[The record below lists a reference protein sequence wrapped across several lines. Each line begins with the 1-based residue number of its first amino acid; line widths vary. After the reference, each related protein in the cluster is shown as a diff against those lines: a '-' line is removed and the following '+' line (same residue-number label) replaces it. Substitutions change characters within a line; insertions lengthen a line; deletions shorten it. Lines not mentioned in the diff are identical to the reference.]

1 MLPILP
7 NIIEFNSKECSKP
20 SGHLYLNTRLLNE
33 SLNSLRH
40 VPSSVITCY
49 FILRAVGKTWCMQL
63 YEPNPASVLS
73 WTGNSTITQQKQ
85 FNAEAETNGNLVN
98 STRNF
103 VMLATNVGCLSLET
117 LNDPDVN
124 LKGFPLRLQVQVK
137 DEDLI

>member
-1 MLPILP
+1 
-7 NIIEFNSKECSKP
+7 
-20 SGHLYLNTRLLNE
+20 
-33 SLNSLRH
+33 
-40 VPSSVITCY
+40 
-49 FILRAVGKTWCMQL
+49 MQL
-63 YEPNPASVLS
+63 YEQNPASVLS

-98 STRNF
+98 STRNC